1 MSRQTIQ
8 RAEDTTA
15 EPSLARL
22 LEGDGLTFMVG
33 EQTFLIRQPL
43 PAEYD
48 EAMEDQR
55 IAKVR
60 TLADPRLKGLD
71 KAPVTPERQAM
82 YQELIDAARATLA
95 TAGGLEK
102 KVLQERI
109 ANYERQR
116 DRDHAANELS
126 DIQAALVRDRKL
138 TFFLLCDEEGR
149 SLMVDP
155 ARLAKTPHAR
165 PDPNDP
171 GDVQRFQEIPV
182 SLLEGARTTIW
193 RMLRLVENL
202 PFDSARRFA
211 PSSDS
216 PSAGGSGPMPPART
230 S

>member
-1 MSRQTIQ
+1 MPRKHVQQ
-8 RAEDTTA
+8 QDVEPPA
-15 EPSLARL
+15 EPSLTRL
-22 LEGDGLTFMVG
+22 LEGGGLTFMVG
-33 EQTFLIRQPL
+33 EQTFMIRQPL

-60 TLADPRLKGLD
+60 ALADPRLKGLD

-82 YQELIDAARATLA
+82 YAELIETASAALA

-116 DRDHAANELS
+116 ARDHAANELS
-126 DIQAALVRDRKL
+126 DIQATLVRDRKL
-138 TFFLLCDEEGR
+138 AFFLLCDEEGR
-149 SLMVDP
+149 SLVVDP
-155 ARLAKTPHAR
+155 ARLVKTPHAR

-182 SLLEGARTTIW
+182 SILEGARATIW
-193 RMLRLVENL
+193 LMLRLVENL

-211 PSSDS
+211 PNSD
-216 PSAGGSGPMPPART
+216 
-230 S
+230 